1 MADIGDSRVMDTYQ
15 GVLHSSGNVV
25 TLGDGTSPNISYGG
39 SLTLTSGT
47 FTTTS
52 SSISSVNHSF
62 TPSSNFTAASS
73 TVIIS
78 GSTSVNIG
86 QNATVCYLGI
96 NATSTIIGGTSTTLG
111 GTNIN
116 IGRYNTSTEVGYGS
130 NHASFG
136 QYATSASF
144 GDNGLNITLGAL
156 ANNVI
161 VGRESLINYF
171 GVIDDY
177 YYYYGAN
184 IVQSNYY
191 GYMNSTNPAAGI
203 FNYFGTY
210 SDYTL
215 GFVENVYGSG
225 TVSGHLIISSGN
237 LSVPSGEIYGAPY
250 CIWAEE
256 SSDATDG
263 SYQYSFGNG
272 DDTPAANGIV
282 IGWRSKLFKIGLN
295 VEHSSALTQEFQLAV
310 LQNGT
315 GMATGTIPNGSSAQ
329 SSLTDVSSQ
338 NVIFEAGDI
347 INFRTIQDG
356 NVTVSS
362 VRPVAWLKTIE

>member
-39 SLTLTSGT
+39 NLTLTAGT
-47 FTTTS
+47 FATSS

-62 TPSSNFTAASS
+62 TPSSNFTATSS

-78 GSTSVNIG
+78 GSASVNIG
-86 QNATVCYLGI
+86 QQATVCYLGF
-96 NATSTIIGGTSTTLG
+96 NATSTIIGGTSTTLR

-116 IGRYNTSTEVGYGS
+116 VGYGS
-130 NHASFG
+130 SVAQFG
-136 QYATSASF
+136 NYATSISL
-144 GDNGLNITLGAL
+144 GYNGQSITLGAL

-161 VGRESLINYF
+161 VGRESLVNYF
-171 GVIDDY
+171 GIIDDY
-177 YYYYGAN
+177 YGSN
-184 IVQSNYY
+184 IGQSNYF
-191 GYMNSTNPAAGI
+191 GHMHSTNSAAGI

-225 TVSGHLIISSGN
+225 TVSGHLIVSNGN
-237 LSVPSGEIYGAPY
+237 LNVTSGEIYGAPY

-256 SSDATDG
+256 STDATDG